1 MRGFKTFLPEDL
13 DDLQYSGS
21 DTAFALS
28 VLSKID
34 DEIGSINTE
43 IEVDVRPGKNSG
55 RKLGVSQRAPDKDR
69 EKFAGLAR
77 DIIDAHPDLE
87 LMMDKVSAGRKEKD
101 YAFGHKDL
109 EKYVYFDDEFMSE
122 DVIQNIYNEFVLLFK
137 YLPELKE
144 IFLLKER
151 QPEQLDF

>member
-21 DTAFALS
+21 DTTFALS

-55 RKLGVSQRAPDKDR
+55 RKLGISQRA
-69 EKFAGLAR
+69 A
-77 DIIDAHPDLE
+77 
-87 LMMDKVSAGRKEKD
+87 
-101 YAFGHKDL
+101 
-109 EKYVYFDDEFMSE
+109 
-122 DVIQNIYNEFVLLFK
+122 
-137 YLPELKE
+137 
-144 IFLLKER
+144 
-151 QPEQLDF
+151 